1 MGFSV
6 AMGRFSVQFDH
17 VANLVGT
24 NSVFP
29 FVMRITSVLCVE
41 MGNFTVPFCRLARQ
55 VGHNSGIVQSFL
67 LQYKA
72 VRYVCVCVCVCV
84 ESWDSL
90 LPWDAS
96 VCSLTT

>member
-29 FVMRITSVLCVE
+29 FVLRITSVLCVE
-41 MGNFTVPFCRLARQ
+41 MGNFTLPFCRLARQ
-55 VGHNSGIVQSFL
+55 VGHSSGLVQSFL
-67 LQYKA
+67 FQYKA
-72 VRYVCVCVCVCV
+72 VLGFLLACVCVCVCV
-84 ESWDSL
+84 L
-90 LPWDAS
+90 NHRTL
-96 VCSLTT
+96 C